1 MARFICYSTASANAL
16 SFGGTIDEALARAAR
31 MSPTTDFLVVAEV
44 RGDRALEDFDI
55 LPRGARIVFR
65 GANELAQR
73 FRAAT

>member
-44 RGDRALEDFDI
+44 RG
-55 LPRGARIVFR
+55 G
-65 GANELAQR
+65 G
-73 FRAAT
+73 